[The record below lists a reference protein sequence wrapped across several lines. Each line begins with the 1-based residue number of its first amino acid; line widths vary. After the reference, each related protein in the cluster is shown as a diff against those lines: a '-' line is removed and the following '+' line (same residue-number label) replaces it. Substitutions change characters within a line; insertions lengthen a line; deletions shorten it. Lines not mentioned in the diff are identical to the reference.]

1 MGKSLPTRR
10 HAVLLG
16 LGLAVAT
23 AVGAQPIAPST
34 SPLIAP
40 LVVNGDYAF
49 PPYSYL
55 QDNKPSGIDV
65 EIMQELSQRTGLAF
79 DIQLVPFKR
88 LIENLKVGA
97 TDLGM
102 AVLRNPERE
111 AFALYSGV
119 LHNSTYVLFTNRGRE
134 FRFESL
140 EHLRGKSIGRVRG
153 FFISEAFDAEVA
165 AGRITVSDSAAAEQS
180 IKMLQAGRVDA
191 ISGQS
196 VVTRYLAREMG
207 LVDKL
212 VALPQALTPDRPAYL
227 VVSRAAALADK
238 ERLGERLRIALEA
251 MHKDG
256 TVDRIEARYLR

>member
-1 MGKSLPTRR
+1 M
-10 HAVLLG
+10 
-16 LGLAVAT
+16 VA
-23 AVGAQPIAPST
+23 GAWAQAT
-34 SPLIAP
+34 DARLI
-40 LVVNGDYAF
+40 VNGDYAF

-55 QDNKPSGIDV
+55 QDNKPHGIDV
-65 EIMQELSQRTGLAF
+65 EIMHELSQRSGVAF

-119 LHNSTYVLFTNRGRE
+119 LHNSTYVLFTNKGRE
-134 FRFESL
+134 FRFETL

-212 VALPQALTPDRPAYL
+212 VALPQVLTPDRPAYL
-227 VVSRAAALADK
+227 VISKASAVPDK
-238 ERLGERLRIALEA
+238 ERLGEKLRAALEA

-256 TVDRIEARYLR
+256 SVDRIEARYQR